1 METQQLTYEQAMV
14 QLETLAQ
21 QMERGEVPIDAM
33 ADRLRQAQ
41 QLIQYCRQ
49 RLVAADASVQQILNP
64 ETPTA

>member
-1 METQQLTYEQAMV
+1 MEQQLTYEQAMA

-21 QMERGEVPIDAM
+21 HMDRGEVPIDAM

-49 RLVAADASVQQILNP
+49 RLTAADASVQQILNP
-64 ETPTA
+64 DA

>member
-1 METQQLTYEQAMV
+1 MV